1 MSKVKFKLNL
11 PGLNELMKSP
21 EMQAILTEHGS
32 RVMSAANSNSTDPDA
47 EYSMGTKTLTW
58 AAITQVRAD
67 NSAAM
72 HENLEHNTLLK
83 ALGGGGR

>member
-21 EMQAILTEHGS
+21 EMQSILTEYGAG
-32 RVMSAANSNSTDPDA
+32 VMNAANANSTDPDA

-58 AAITQVRAD
+58 TAITQVRAD
-67 NSAAM
+67 NGAAI

-83 ALGGGGR
+83 ALGGGR